1 MSRLI
6 LKNILVYSPE
16 LEKGFQTEFSDSV
29 NIVHGRNTSGKSTLI
44 QSIIYSMGIND
55 SKDNLNDINK
65 LDAFFRLDCELIKNE
80 VSSKLVFVRSGDT
93 LVLQHGNN
101 HPIRFDGINT
111 NNSYEYRRYK
121 NLYSEII
128 DFDLFLQDQSKL
140 VKAPLEAAVLPY
152 YISQSVGWVYIRESI
167 GDYRFY
173 KNFKFD
179 YLDYYCGIES
189 NKDRVHKYELEREKK
204 DLLFELKQLISYED
218 RNKTFKVS
226 EIMDKRFKGE
236 SMIFLEEYQ
245 ALNKDLSMKEAEHSI
260 LCNKIGM
267 LRGRQKV
274 LTQIIK
280 NIKKQKPRVDQCPTC
295 EQALPGDLEDFYLYI
310 QDVNDALKQKEI
322 VKEEIKRTAT
332 ALNSAELSIS
342 SLRLSVESNYRV
354 LQSLEKDG
362 VTFDSWM
369 NYSANLKMLENISNK
384 KVLCEERVAVLNSE
398 ISTINGGLNVD
409 SLRFQK
415 EMYFL
420 NIFKAKAR
428 TIGVKIPQ
436 ESKYQ
441 NLYSINSFPYQGVEL
456 HLLLMAYN
464 FSFYKMVVDN
474 PNIHTFP
481 FLLDAIFKEDID
493 IESRE
498 KIFDFLSD
506 ETRNTGQFVFSVAE
520 YKGDD
525 TSSNPLFNIEDI
537 KENYFFETTKLIC
550 IGDSKTKR
558 SFLSDLDSIH
568 DELIQ
573 ESIRLLENV

>member
-65 LDAFFRLDCELIKNE
+65 LDTFFRLDCELIKNE

-245 ALNKDLSMKEAEHSI
+245 ALNKDLSMKEAEHSK

-525 TSSNPLFNIEDI
+525 TSSNPLFNVEDI

>member
-65 LDAFFRLDCELIKNE
+65 LDTFFRLDCELIKNE

-93 LVLQHGNN
+93 LVLQHGNK

-128 DFDLFLQDQSKL
+128 NFDLFLQDQSKL

-189 NKDRVHKYELEREKK
+189 NQDRVHKYELEREKK

-236 SMIFLEEYQ
+236 SMVFLEEYQ
-245 ALNKDLSMKEAEHSI
+245 ALNKDLSMKEAEHSK

-342 SLRLSVESNYRV
+342 SLRLSVENNYRV

-398 ISTINGGLNVD
+398 INTINGGLNVD

-506 ETRNTGQFVFSVAE
+506 ETQNTGQFVFSVAE